1 MCTQHHQISL
11 VGMLLAALVAVDAGS
26 DPAAA
31 DTTVADFYQ
40 GKTVNMIIGSASG
53 GGFDAYARI
62 IGRYMTKYLPGR
74 PTIVPQNL
82 VGGGGFA
89 AGHRVAIAAPQDG
102 SHIGAIHPT
111 TIVDPVLGDPRK
123 GTKALEFAYLGSA
136 SSGVEACFLR
146 ADAPVKS
153 FRDAFGTEMI
163 LGAGNQA
170 SSSREYA
177 ALLKNVLGMKI
188 TIVGGYSGTAQIML
202 AMDRGEVQGMCGAS
216 YLGVVAARPDWF
228 TNNLVKV
235 ISYQGTQ
242 SHPEL
247 KWMADVL
254 PAVTFAK
261 TNEQRQI
268 LNLYDSQEAFA
279 RPYVTGTKVPPE
291 RTEALRAAFMSALDD
306 PELRKEATGLGLDVS
321 PVSGPQ
327 VQALVANFYS
337 ASPEILRR
345 TRVALGYE

>member
-1 MCTQHHQISL
+1 MSTQHHQISL
-11 VGMLLAALVAVDAGS
+11 VGILLAALVAVDAGS

-31 DTTVADFYQ
+31 DMTVADFYQ
-40 GKTVNMIIGSASG
+40 GKTVNMVIGSASG

-146 ADAPVKS
+146 TDAPVKS
-153 FRDAFGTEMI
+153 FRDAFATEMI

-202 AMDRGEVQGMCGAS
+202 AIDRGEVQGMCGAS

-261 TNEQRQI
+261 TDEQRQI

-321 PVSGPQ
+321 PVSGAQ
-327 VQALVANFYS
+327 VQTLVASFYS
-337 ASPEILRR
+337 ASPEVLRR